1 MIGQTKRK
9 KDKMISNSNEEKKIV
24 SFDYTVC
31 VRPKKK
37 ERIMKK
43 KKNFCLSLK
52 SWRVMKNFTNLSYT

>member
-31 VRPKKK
+31 V
-37 ERIMKK
+37 
-43 KKNFCLSLK
+43 
-52 SWRVMKNFTNLSYT
+52 